1 MAGQTSVEG
10 KQVLFATEAE
20 LFIEQ
25 LKTYPVK
32 EIGSAKWMNQ
42 HEFIEKLNMQAII
55 SASSQTD
62 EFVKELLITL
72 EKIPTYFFFHKEA
85 CEAAGDSILD
95 LTDYC
100 LRRITLLIA
109 MHEEEVEDKE
119 ETSTRND
126 FSSVEELKM
135 QERTIFFTVCIKCVS
150 VLRYI
155 IDSLTCLPLNV
166 MTRVLNTHNTPVILV
181 QLIENP
187 PWIKRSKGKLMKF
200 IDNQWKVISKNER
213 LLLTKTDGQVWLA
226 VYQLLMNE
234 DCQRK
239 YEFNSYSKEQ
249 ILKLRGYMNEVL
261 LDQIPSLMDLQRYL
275 EQLAIMEPPAIKKD
289 IILEQVSFPFW
300 LHLSQLRLKRGSK
313 DTARYQNDTSRSLT
327 SVIKIH
333 SCPMCPEFPLW
344 HEEEVEDKEETS
356 TRNGFSSVEELK
368 VQERTIFFTVCIK
381 CVSVL
386 RYIIDS
392 LTCLPLNV
400 MTRLLNTHNTPV
412 ILVQLIE
419 NPPWIKRS
427 KGKLIKFI
435 DNQWKVIS
443 KNERLLLTKTDG
455 QVWLAVYQLLMNED
469 CQRKYEFNSYSK
481 EQILKLR
488 GYMNEVLLDQ
498 IPSLM
503 DLQRYLEQLAIME
516 PPAIKKDIILEQV
529 PVLWKVSLGFY
540 YCIIFMG
547 FITRNEHQ
555 CADSTALMKVF

>member
-25 LKTYPVK
+25 LKTYPLK
-32 EIGSAKWMNQ
+32 EIGSAKWMSQ

-62 EFVKELLITL
+62 EFVKEFLITL
-72 EKIPTYFFFHKEA
+72 EKIPTLIHELLAVELWKQKVFSK
-85 CEAAGDSILD
+85 ILD
-95 LTDYC
+95 SGFNPHT
-100 LRRITLLIA
+100 TLPVYFVLF
-109 MHEEEVEDKE
+109 HEATVVSLL
-119 ETSTRND
+119 ET
-126 FSSVEELKM
+126 
-135 QERTIFFTVCIKCVS
+135 
-150 VLRYI
+150 
-155 IDSLTCLPLNV
+155 
-166 MTRVLNTHNTPVILV
+166 ILYH
-181 QLIENP
+181 
-187 PWIKRSKGKLMKF
+187 K
-200 IDNQWKVISKNER
+200 
-213 LLLTKTDGQVWLA
+213 
-226 VYQLLMNE
+226 
-234 DCQRK
+234 
-239 YEFNSYSKEQ
+239 
-249 ILKLRGYMNEVL
+249 
-261 LDQIPSLMDLQRYL
+261 
-275 EQLAIMEPPAIKKD
+275 
-289 IILEQVSFPFW
+289 
-300 LHLSQLRLKRGSK
+300 
-313 DTARYQNDTSRSLT
+313 
-327 SVIKIH
+327 
-333 SCPMCPEFPLW
+333 
-344 HEEEVEDKEETS
+344 
-356 TRNGFSSVEELK
+356 ELK

-427 KGKLIKFI
+427 KGKLMKFI
-435 DNQWKVIS
+435 DNKWKVIS
-443 KNERLLLTKTDG
+443 KNERLQLTKTDG

-529 PVLWKVSLGFY
+529 PEIRENLLKCNQGKWEKIAKYQKRAYFSPSAEDVKKQAKTWADTYNLDMLEELASEPPKCATCGQSATKRCSRCQTEW
-540 YCIIFMG
+540 YCSRECQVKHWSKHKPACNLVVE
-547 FITRNEHQ
+547 TK
-555 CADSTALMKVF
+555 S

>member
-1 MAGQTSVEG
+1 MLFRSGQTSVEG

-25 LKTYPVK
+25 LKTYPLK

-72 EKIPTYFFFHKEA
+72 EKIPTLIHELLAVELWKQKVLSKILDSGFNPHTTLPVYFVLFHEATVVSLLETILYHKEA

-126 FSSVEELKM
+126 FSSVEELKL

-166 MTRVLNTHNTPVILV
+166 MTRLLNTHNTPVILV

-289 IILEQVSFPFW
+289 IILEQVPEIREN
-300 LHLSQLRLKRGSK
+300 LLKCNQGKWEKIAKYQKRAYFSPSAEDVK
-313 DTARYQNDTSRSLT
+313 KQAKTWADTYNLDML
-327 SVIKIH
+327 
-333 SCPMCPEFPLW
+333 
-344 HEEEVEDKEETS
+344 
-356 TRNGFSSVEELK
+356 EELA
-368 VQERTIFFTVCIK
+368 
-381 CVSVL
+381 S
-386 RYIIDS
+386 
-392 LTCLPLNV
+392 
-400 MTRLLNTHNTPV
+400 
-412 ILVQLIE
+412 
-419 NPPWIKRS
+419 
-427 KGKLIKFI
+427 
-435 DNQWKVIS
+435 
-443 KNERLLLTKTDG
+443 
-455 QVWLAVYQLLMNED
+455 
-469 CQRKYEFNSYSK
+469 
-481 EQILKLR
+481 
-488 GYMNEVLLDQ
+488 
-498 IPSLM
+498 
-503 DLQRYLEQLAIME
+503 E
-516 PPAIKKDIILEQV
+516 PPKCATCGQSATKRCSRCQTEWYCSRECQV
-529 PVLWKVSLGFY
+529 KHWSKHKPACNLVVETKS
-540 YCIIFMG
+540 
-547 FITRNEHQ
+547 
-555 CADSTALMKVF
+555 